1 MAREKGAHDLKIGE
15 HLMIFEFRGS
25 WNAADGFGKAM
36 PAGDVDNSDGRGGQR
51 DFEAADGGGA
61 EIVFIEAGAPDAGAR
76 ATRADD
82 VDLFM
87 VVDTCGHLPQ
97 GGR

>member
-1 MAREKGAHDLKIGE
+1 MLARAKSPQRTPSARPCQRAMSITVRAGE
-15 HLMIFEFRGS
+15 
-25 WNAADGFGKAM
+25 
-36 PAGDVDNSDGRGGQR
+36 VQR

-61 EIVFIEAGAPDAGAR
+61 EIVFVEAGAPDAGAR
-76 ATRADD
+76 AARADD